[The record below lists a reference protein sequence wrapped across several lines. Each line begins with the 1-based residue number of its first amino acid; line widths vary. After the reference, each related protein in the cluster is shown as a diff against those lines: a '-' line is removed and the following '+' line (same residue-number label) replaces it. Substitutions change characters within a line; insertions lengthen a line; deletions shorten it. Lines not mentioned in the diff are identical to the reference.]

1 MSDGVAQ
8 RILDSEVKAAD
19 PRKALRLSELYTTL
33 KDSIWSELKTGR
45 DITPLRRNLQREHLQ
60 RVANALLRPSGSM
73 PADARS
79 LQREEA
85 KALRREIAAA
95 QNRPAYSKEA
105 RAHLAE
111 ALTQLDEALKAPLVR
126 QAV

>member
-1 MSDGVAQ
+1 
-8 RILDSEVKAAD
+8 
-19 PRKALRLSELYTTL
+19 
-33 KDSIWSELKTGR
+33 
-45 DITPLRRNLQREHLQ
+45 
-60 RVANALLRPSGSM
+60 M

-95 QNRPAYSKEA
+95 QNRAGYSKET
-105 RAHLAE
+105 RAHLNE
-111 ALTQLDEALKAPLVR
+111 AVTQLDEALKAPLVR